1 MKPQTQSPCA
11 AIPAH
16 STAARRMLPARLK
29 QLTLT
34 AAAALALGCL
44 AANAQNLLVNGS
56 FETGDLSGWTAIN
69 NIPGGPYN
77 APPVV
82 AHFIE
87 GASDGSFSAVF
98 NIGETQPIA
107 ALEQTFATVLGAQY
121 TLSFDYGTFTRGGGP
136 FPQSLIVEVSNS
148 SLTPQVATSVQSV
161 YLASPIFTTFTYT
174 FTATA
179 TSSTLRFSDFP
190 ANVTYSEDGILDN
203 VSVVTAA
210 PPADTTPPV
219 ITSLASS
226 STTLWPPNHK
236 LVPITLSASASDNV
250 GVTSLK
256 IISVTSNEP
265 DNGLGDGDT
274 AGDIVITGDLTLNLR
289 AERSGKGNGRV
300 YTITVEARD
309 AAGNTSTKTVTVS
322 VPKSQGK

>member
-1 MKPQTQSPCA
+1 MKPQTQSQCA
-11 AIPAH
+11 ALSAH

-69 NIPGGPYN
+69 NTPGGPYN
-77 APPVV
+77 VDPVLV
-82 AHFIE
+82 ANTE
-87 GASDGSFSAVF
+87 GASDGRFSAIF
-98 NIGETQPIA
+98 NAGDTQPIA

-121 TLSFDYGTFTRGGGP
+121 TLSFDYGTFTGGGP
-136 FPQSLIVEVSNS
+136 LPQSLIVEVSNS

-161 YLASPIFTTFTYT
+161 YPANPIFTTFTYT

-190 ANVTYSEDGILDN
+190 ANVTTSEDGILDN
-203 VSVVTAA
+203 VSVVTVSL
-210 PPADTTPPV
+210 PADTTPPV

-300 YTITVEARD
+300 YTITVGARD